1 MCFTKIKFCH
11 FLWGGQHT
19 ENARM
24 FCVMIMFVICVLYF
38 CKMGAMM
45 LLVHRQ
51 KKPRQ
56 KKFLLKSLHLEAAIT
71 QQLRQLFFFFLFCDL
86 NSFFFFSFCDKKLRM
101 IRLEKAHA
109 PAITS
114 GDTFVMRGNGRHQSL
129 WCWRVEEIYKW
140 AQQYVEVLLH
150 EPPFHN
156 CNVHS

>member
-1 MCFTKIKFCH
+1 MCFIKIKFCH

-24 FCVMIMFVICVLYF
+24 FCVMIRFVICVLYF
-38 CKMGAMM
+38 CKHGCYDVASAQAENATAEKV
-45 LLVHRQ
+45 LAEVT
-51 KKPRQ
+51 
-56 KKFLLKSLHLEAAIT
+56 AIT
-71 QQLRQLFFFFLFCDL
+71 LQLRQLFLFCDL
-86 NSFFFFSFCDKKLRM
+86 NSFFFSFCDKKLRM

-114 GDTFVMRGNGRHQSL
+114 GDAFVMRGNGIHQSL